1 MTSDDAL
8 RLASWVE
15 GLFVETTPQQVAFL
29 ADQFAAFEVGV
40 VEAEVK
46 RFRRR
51 FDALNIANLLR
62 RIAEEQQ
69 KRASRSGAG
78 QRDRWAVDAQWA
90 KDDAAFARL
99 S

>member
-62 RIAEEQQ
+62 RINEEQQ
-69 KRASRSGAG
+69 KRSSRAGTAG
-78 QRDRWAVDAQWA
+78 QSDRRVVDAQWA
-90 KDDAAFARL
+90 KDDAAFAR
-99 S
+99 